1 MKQNYIDRMLAARD
15 PRYRQIADR
24 LGYGTRMMTARRAD
38 PEAALKRLRAEYQR
52 VVGKRPYH
60 AWDAATLRAKIA
72 EARS

>member
-1 MKQNYIDRMLAARD
+1 MKQNYLNRMLTARD
-15 PRYRQIADR
+15 PRYRQIAER
-24 LGYGTRMMTARRAD
+24 LGYGSRMMTTCRVD